1 MDAVDEELRTLRARA
16 YGPHPDIADDPAAVR
31 RLHELEGLRSARRAE
46 SMSADAAAPV
56 EAEVVPAG
64 VRMPD
69 EPAPGPSALDA
80 LFPAAPELPS
90 STELP
95 ASPHLPAS
103 AEHPVAA
110 EAAITPQEPAGPRRY
125 RRRTLWIAAAT
136 AAALSAGVTYAV
148 VSFAPVSASSGAP
161 QISTLAP
168 TTTIDVPAGFMG
180 AVEDSPAFEFHG
192 LTLFLS
198 ASGFNGPATP
208 DAACLMAV
216 TSDQIPAAEDFTT
229 DSWGVEG
236 PIYSGCRVGVFPAT
250 IEVPLTADAP
260 PELRAAFPDGTALQ
274 FVLDGDRVGVFL
286 DSE

>member
-1 MDAVDEELRTLRARA
+1 MDAFDEELRTLRARA
-16 YGPHPDIADDPAAVR
+16 YGPHADIANDPAAVR
-31 RLHELEGLRSARRAE
+31 RLHELEGLRAARRAE
-46 SMSADAAAPV
+46 TMSADAAAPAG
-56 EAEVVPAG
+56 AEVAPVEE
-64 VRMPD
+64 RMPD
-69 EPAPGPSALDA
+69 EHTPGLAALDA
-80 LFPAAPELPS
+80 LFPPTPDH
-90 STELP
+90 P
-95 ASPHLPAS
+95 DHPAS
-103 AEHPVAA
+103 AELTPDPERPEHPVSAA
-110 EAAITPQEPAGPRRY
+110 ETTPSQEPAGPRRY
-125 RRRTLWIAAAT
+125 RRRTLWITAAT
-136 AAALSAGVTYAV
+136 AAAVAAGITYAA

-168 TTTIDVPAGFMG
+168 TNAIEVPVGFMG

-198 ASGFNGPATP
+198 SSGLRGVNPL

-260 PELRAAFPDGTALQ
+260 PEPREAFPDGTALQ